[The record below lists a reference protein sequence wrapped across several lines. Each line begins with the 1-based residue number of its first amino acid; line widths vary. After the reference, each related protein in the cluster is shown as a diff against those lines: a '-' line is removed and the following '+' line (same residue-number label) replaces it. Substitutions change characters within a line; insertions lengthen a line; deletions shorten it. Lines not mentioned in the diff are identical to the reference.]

1 MKNQIKIRIEVT
13 IDNHSKNPKKN
24 QETLCHFNTI
34 MQTFK
39 SSITSKEEGFWPLKM
54 VSFLSKWEPF
64 KSFNDLNKK

>member
-39 SSITSKEEGFWPLKM
+39 SSITSKEEGF
-54 VSFLSKWEPF
+54 
-64 KSFNDLNKK
+64 